1 VTSQD
6 IDWIIREL
14 IWRDYFPSE
23 VAALS
28 LAAATD
34 RHWNKTRRNTTH
46 FLLNSTSRAEKRL
59 VRLWPYT
66 TFSRNFKPRLPST
79 TNASSGTWLLS
90 FPVRPERRSKKD

>member
-1 VTSQD
+1 LTGF
-6 IDWIIREL
+6 IREL

-34 RHWNKTRRNTTH
+34 RHWNKTKKYHT
-46 FLLNSTSRAEKRL
+46 LLVELNERAEERL

-66 TFSRNFKPRLPST
+66 TFSRNFKPCLPST